1 MASKNVTN
9 DVAPPVPSVENGFY
23 SFFSVLQPGFAVVS
37 SISID
42 EIEEEQPGKVYV
54 FDEQYEVSKEAE
66 EWFIRFALRWKAKGI
81 IRDFMD
87 VRKNIHYQDVDVD
100 FICILPDGTRRT
112 YEVKGDFTKTGN
124 LFAEYAVP
132 TYVVDDND
140 RRKIITRYAKL
151 GWLYRSQADY
161 IFYYYS
167 AFQKIYMFDLP
178 YFAAWVDSMSLQC
191 NFKKRR
197 KAIPFPIRGAKNLV
211 SEDKP
216 YGSYYYGLGYIVPL
230 KEIESSYQK
239 NHFLKIYHITSDSKK
254 EKATGELLQQ
264 SEKGSE
270 SRHPNQ

>member
-1 MASKNVTN
+1 MASKNVTD

-42 EIEEEQPGKVYV
+42 EIEEEQPGKVYI

-81 IRDFMD
+81 IRDFID

-140 RRKIITRYAKL
+140 RRKSSLGMQNWDGCTGPRPITFSIITRH
-151 GWLYRSQADY
+151 
-161 IFYYYS
+161 F
-167 AFQKIYMFDLP
+167 
-178 YFAAWVDSMSLQC
+178 
-191 NFKKRR
+191 R
-197 KAIPFPIRGAKNLV
+197 KSTCSICPILLRG
-211 SEDKP
+211 
-216 YGSYYYGLGYIVPL
+216 
-230 KEIESSYQK
+230 
-239 NHFLKIYHITSDSKK
+239 
-254 EKATGELLQQ
+254 
-264 SEKGSE
+264 
-270 SRHPNQ
+270 